1 MAVFGMFLGHHHGIM
16 VLATTD
22 LEIQHMVQKFKPSGI
37 DWDKLL
43 ESNGIVRSYQHGDWL
58 YCRSLDLEVNLT
70 DEEWARMM
78 IKDVVDSIRRDL
90 KYAKKKMD
98 SDFYMDHWDAGYH
111 IYIAFVT
118 ASEEYHV
125 LYHSLLKMG
134 HEYDHT
140 ELMFGKLWEEAGL

>member
-37 DWDKLL
+37 DWDEVLK
-43 ESNGIVRSYQHGDWL
+43 SNGIVRSYQHGDWF

-70 DEEWARMM
+70 DEEWMKWM
-78 IKDVVDSIRRDL
+78 IKDVMNYIRRNL
-90 KYAKKKMD
+90 EYAKMMMND
-98 SDFYMDHWDAGYH
+98 DFYLNHWRAAANIRRAFDATGKEYFVLRESLISMGY
-111 IYIAFVT
+111 
-118 ASEEYHV
+118 
-125 LYHSLLKMG
+125 
-134 HEYDHT
+134 EYDHP

>member
-1 MAVFGMFLGHHHGIM
+1 
-16 VLATTD
+16 
-22 LEIQHMVQKFKPSGI
+22 
-37 DWDKLL
+37 
-43 ESNGIVRSYQHGDWL
+43 
-58 YCRSLDLEVNLT
+58 
-70 DEEWARMM
+70 
-78 IKDVVDSIRRDL
+78 
-90 KYAKKKMD
+90 MD

-111 IYIAFVT
+111 IHIAFVT